1 MARTNVKFS
10 IFKYTMLLIVAI
22 FVLYPVY
29 YMITLS
35 FRSQASL
42 WSNPTLLPASDS
54 TLENFK
60 AAFASV
66 EFRKAIYNSLIVC
79 SSATLLAVV
88 FGVMSAYALTVL
100 NFKGRDT
107 MGRIIIIAFLTPGA
121 LLFIPF
127 AVIMANFQLSNS
139 LRGLVLVY
147 LSFTVPLSTY
157 LLLGFFRSLPP
168 ELEQAARIDGANRL
182 QALWYVLVPLV
193 APGLISVAIITF
205 TGAYNELLY
214 ALVINVSPE
223 VRTVPVAILNLSV
236 ADEVPWGRTMAY
248 SSIAAIPI
256 MPIYFLGQ
264 RFVVEGLQTGSVKG

>member
-1 MARTNVKFS
+1 MAQKNVKFS
-10 IFKYTMLLIVAI
+10 VFKYTMLLIVAI

-35 FRSQASL
+35 FRTQASL

-54 TLENFK
+54 TLDNFK
-60 AAFASV
+60 AAFASP

-79 SSATLLAVV
+79 SSATTLAVV
-88 FGVMSAYALTVL
+88 FGVMSAYALTIL

-107 MGRIIIIAFLTPGA
+107 MGRVIIIAFLTPGA

-127 AVIMANFQLSNS
+127 AVIMANLNLSNS
-139 LRGLVLVY
+139 LKGLVLVY
-147 LSFTVPLSTY
+147 LSFTVPLATY
-157 LLLGFFRSLPP
+157 LLLGFFKSLPP
-168 ELEQAARIDGANRL
+168 ELEQAARIDGANRI

-256 MPIYFLGQ
+256 MAIYFLGQ

>member
-1 MARTNVKFS
+1 MARPNVKFS

-29 YMITLS
+29 YMLTLS
-35 FRSQASL
+35 FRTQASL

-54 TLENFK
+54 TLDNFR
-60 AAFASV
+60 AAFTNP
-66 EFRKAIYNSLIVC
+66 EFRKAIYNSLVVC
-79 SSATLLAVV
+79 SSATMLAVI
-88 FGVMSAYALTVL
+88 FGVMSAYALTIL

-107 MGRIIIIAFLTPGA
+107 MGRVIIIAFLTPGA

-127 AVIMANFQLSNS
+127 AVIMANLSLSNS
-139 LRGLVLVY
+139 LKGLVLVY

-157 LLLGFFRSLPP
+157 LLLGFFKSLPP
-168 ELEQAARIDGANRL
+168 ELEQAARIDGANRI

-214 ALVINVSPE
+214 SLVINVSPE

-256 MPIYFLGQ
+256 MAIYFIGQ

>member
-1 MARTNVKFS
+1 MARPNVKFS

-29 YMITLS
+29 YMLTLS
-35 FRSQASL
+35 FRSQDSL

-60 AAFASV
+60 AAFTNP
-66 EFRKAIYNSLIVC
+66 EFRKAIYNSLVVC
-79 SSATLLAVV
+79 SSATLLAVI
-88 FGVMSAYALTVL
+88 FGVMSAYALTIL

-127 AVIMANFQLSNS
+127 AVIMANLSLSNS

-157 LLLGFFRSLPP
+157 LLLGFFKSLPP
-168 ELEQAARIDGANRL
+168 ELEQAARIDGANRI

-214 ALVINVSPE
+214 SLVINVSPE

-256 MPIYFLGQ
+256 MAIYFLGQ